1 MEVRFLVLLARARA
15 ARRPRPRG
23 DESESARAAR
33 AQDYR
38 ARPDTYLTYIHITIN
53 HLLFSFTIDY
63 IQCRNIFF
71 S

>member
-38 ARPDTYLTYIHITIN
+38 ARPDTYLHTYNNQSFVI
-53 HLLFSFTIDY
+53 LLYD
-63 IQCRNIFF
+63 
-71 S
+71 